1 MWDIVLVMAKLSSST
16 VTINDGDILL
26 YKRAKS
32 AAWQAKFKIGRRWV
46 RVTTQQM
53 ELVRAKATAKDLLVE
68 YKFKEKH
75 ELPVISKRFTDV
87 ARYVIADMRSA
98 LNGGGG
104 KKVFEDYITALDRYL
119 IPYFGK
125 KHVGNISYEDIRAFD
140 MWRKAEMGRDPKAS
154 TINTHNSAL
163 NRVFTEAVARGYMSK
178 NQVPSLLNKGRDAE
192 RRPDFT
198 HDEYRSLTAN
208 FPYWIAESRKGK
220 SHDMRMLL
228 RDYVLI
234 LANTGMRS
242 GTETDNLLWQHVHV
256 FQEKGQEY
264 LEMSV
269 SGKTGRRDIICR
281 ANTVN
286 YLKRIHERCHDINS
300 MTFEELLKAK
310 IDKPVFRLP
319 DGTASMNLR
328 QTFKAYLTSIG
339 LLKCPR
345 TGIDRTLYSL
355 RHMYATFALINDG
368 MEIHTLA
375 KQMGTSITMIER
387 HYSHLTPRLKK
398 DMLTG
403 KRYQLV
409 GGVSTQQGDGDE

>member
-1 MWDIVLVMAKLSSST
+1 MWDIVWVMAKLSAST
-16 VTINDGDILL
+16 VSINDGDILL
-26 YKRAKS
+26 YKRKRS
-32 AAWQAKFKIGRRWV
+32 SAWQAKFKIGSRWV
-46 RVTTQQM
+46 RTTTK
-53 ELVRAKATAKDLLVE
+53 LDDLDKAKRAAKDLFTE
-68 YKFKEKH
+68 YQFKQKH
-75 ELPVISKRFTDV
+75 DVPVITRRFADV
-87 ARYVIADMRSA
+87 ARYVIADMRTA

-125 KHVGNISYEDIRAFD
+125 RHVGNIGYEDIKGFD
-140 MWRKAEMGRDPKAS
+140 TWRKAEMKRDPKAS

-163 NRVFTEAVARGYMSK
+163 NRVFTEAVTRGYMSK

-198 HDEYRSLTAN
+198 REEYRSLTAH
-208 FPYWIAESRKGK
+208 FPHWIADSRKGK
-220 SHDMRMLL
+220 SQDMRYLL

-234 LANTGMRS
+234 LANTGMRP
-242 GTETDNLLWQHVHV
+242 GTETDNLLWQHVRV
-256 FQEKGQEY
+256 FKDKGQEY

-269 SGKTGRRDIICR
+269 NGKTGRRDIICR

-286 YLKRIHERCHDINS
+286 YLKRIHERCDDIKG
-300 MTFEELLKAK
+300 MAFEQLLKAK
-310 IDKPVFRLP
+310 VAEPVFRLP

-328 QTFKAYLTSIG
+328 QTFKAFLTEIG

-345 TGIDRTLYSL
+345 TGLDRTLYSL
-355 RHMYATFALINDG
+355 RHMYATFALIEDG

-375 KQMGTSITMIER
+375 KQMGTSIAMIER

-403 KRYQLV
+403 KRYQLA
-409 GGVSTQQGDGDE
+409 GGVNAQQDDDA

>member
-1 MWDIVLVMAKLSSST
+1 MWDIVWIMAKLSSST

-26 YKRAKS
+26 YKRKRS
-32 AAWQAKFKIGRRWV
+32 SAWQAKFKIGSRWV
-46 RVTTQQM
+46 RTTTK
-53 ELVRAKATAKDLLVE
+53 LDDLDKAKRAAKDLFTE
-68 YKFKEKH
+68 CKFKEKH
-75 ELPVISKRFTDV
+75 ELPVISKRFADV

-104 KKVFEDYITALDRYL
+104 KKVFEDYITALERYL
-119 IPYFGK
+119 IPYMGK
-125 KHVGNISYEDIRAFD
+125 KHVGNISYDDIKGFD
-140 MWRKAEMGRDPKAS
+140 TWRKAEMRRDPKAS

-163 NRVFTEAVARGYMSK
+163 NRVFTEAVERGYMSK
-178 NQVPSLLNKGRDAE
+178 NQVPSLLNKGRDAT

-198 HDEYRSLTAN
+198 HEEYRSLTAR
-208 FPYWIAESRKGK
+208 FPHWIAESRKGK
-220 SHDMRMLL
+220 SHDMRLLL

-234 LANTGMRS
+234 LANTGMRP
-242 GTETDNLLWQHVHV
+242 GTETDNLLWQHVNV
-256 FQEKGQEY
+256 FKDKGQEY

-269 SGKTGRRDIICR
+269 DGKTGRRDIICR

-286 YLKRIHERCHDINS
+286 YLKRIHERCDDIKG
-300 MTFEELLKAK
+300 MTFEQLLKAK
-310 IDKPVFRLP
+310 VGKPVFRLP

-328 QTFKAYLTSIG
+328 QTFKAYLTEIG

-345 TGIDRTLYSL
+345 TGLERTLYSL
-355 RHMYATFALINDG
+355 RHMYATFALIEDG

-375 KQMGTSITMIER
+375 KQMGTSIAMIER

-409 GGVSTQQGDGDE
+409 GGVNAQQDSDDD

>member
-1 MWDIVLVMAKLSSST
+1 MAKLSAST

-26 YKRAKS
+26 YKRVRS
-32 AAWQAKFKIGRRWV
+32 TAWQAKFKIGQRWV
-46 RVTTQQM
+46 RATTK
-53 ELVRAKATAKDLLVE
+53 LDDLADAKKAAKDLFTE
-68 YKFKEKH
+68 FMFKQKH
-75 ELPVISKRFTDV
+75 DVPVITKRFADV
-87 ARYVIADMRSA
+87 ASYVIADMRKA
-98 LNGGGG
+98 LKGGGG
-104 KKVFEDYITALDRYL
+104 KKVFEDYIIVLERYL

-125 KHVGNISYEDIRAFD
+125 KHVGNIGYDDIRGFD
-140 MWRKAEMGRDPKAS
+140 TWRKATMRRDPKAS

-163 NRVFTEAVARGYMSK
+163 NRVFTEALARGYINK

-198 HDEYRSLTAN
+198 QEEYRSLTAN
-208 FPYWIAESRKGK
+208 FPAWIAKGRKGK
-220 SHDMRMLL
+220 SHDMRLLL

-234 LANTGMRS
+234 LANTGMRP
-242 GTETDNLLWQHVHV
+242 GTETDNLLWQHVRV
-256 FQEKGQEY
+256 FSDKGKDY
-264 LEMSV
+264 LEMTV
-269 SGKTGRRDIICR
+269 NGKTGRRDIICR

-286 YLKRIHERCHDINS
+286 YLKRIHERCDDIKG
-300 MTFEELLKAK
+300 MTFEALLKAK
-310 IDKPVFRLP
+310 VGEPVFRLP

-328 QTFKAYLTSIG
+328 QTFKAYLKEIG

-345 TGIDRTLYSL
+345 TGLDRTLYSL

-375 KQMGTSITMIER
+375 TQMGTSIAMIEQ

-409 GGVSTQQGDGDE
+409 DGGVNAQQDDADE